1 MSYLLD
7 QIKRASVNEA
17 ADILA
22 AKYVESMEKKSE
34 ITKLADPQSASLYG
48 AAAGAGVG
56 GLGTLGLDYLS
67 GRGVNAR
74 RALSG
79 ALIGA
84 LPGAAAGAL
93 ADAYATPAA
102 KDPKDPPS
110 SPSLTLRKAWNFVNP
125 LKIPQ
130 DGEEAVSGAAGAGV
144 GWWGGSKLNNLIDR
158 KHGFFNSGSGEFFK
172 PKGYLGFLNT
182 NNIENKDIVKA
193 LNEASDKAFRALE
206 KADIRLASANAMKD
220 GPEKVKALRNATDAR
235 ALANL
240 DYTNVGKN
248 MPEIV
253 RTPGMLNRPTQG
265 IYERPGTGG
274 VDPQK
279 YRQVASGRSYILP
292 AIGALFGYGG
302 GVSANR
308 AVSEPLHKFFS
319 RRATDDVE

>member
-22 AKYVESMEKKSE
+22 AKYVESMEKKSG
-34 ITKLADPQSASLYG
+34 ITKSADPQSASLYG

-110 SPSLTLRKAWNFVNP
+110 SPSLTIRKALNFFSP
-125 LKIPQ
+125 LKVPR
-130 DGEEAVSGAAGAGV
+130 DLEEAASGAAGAGA
-144 GWWGGSKLNNLIDR
+144 GWWGGSKINNILPR
-158 KHGFFNSGSGEFFK
+158 SWGVFNSDAD
-172 PKGYLGFLNT
+172 LGINRNSLFSFLNT
-182 NNIENKDIVKA
+182 RNLVNENLVKK
-193 LNEASDKAFRALE
+193 LNRDS
-206 KADIRLASANAMKD
+206 ASAFVKLRDAKTILDSATAAGNGVRKAQDAFNIANAAYD
-220 GPEKVKALRNATDAR
+220 D
-235 ALANL
+235 
-240 DYTNVGKN
+240 VGKK

-253 RTPGMLNRPTQG
+253 RTPEWHNRATKG
-265 IYERPGTGG
+265 IFERPSPVGGTT

-279 YRQVASGRSYILP
+279 YTQVASGRSYILP
-292 AIGALFGYGG
+292 AIGAILGYGG
-302 GVSANR
+302 AVSANR
-308 AVSEPLHKFFS
+308 AVSEPLHNFFS